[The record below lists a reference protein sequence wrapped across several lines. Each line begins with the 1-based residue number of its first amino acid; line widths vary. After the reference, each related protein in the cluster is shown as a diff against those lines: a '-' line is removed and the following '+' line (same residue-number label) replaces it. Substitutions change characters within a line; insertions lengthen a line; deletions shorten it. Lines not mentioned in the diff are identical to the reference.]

1 VSDYQIIQVG
11 ELDDYVGEEHP
22 GEMRG
27 VARGLGSEQLAL
39 THRVLPPGAGALRG
53 DRTIG
58 HTHNTQEEIYYV
70 ISGTLTMKIGDEE
83 IDVGPRSA
91 ALLPPPTP
99 RSYAN
104 LGEEDVEF
112 LIASVKADDI
122 RAEVEMK
129 PDFWPE

>member
-1 VSDYQIIQVG
+1 MTEFQIIQVG
-11 ELDDYVGEEHP
+11 ELDDYVGEEDP

-27 VARGLGSEQLAL
+27 VARGLGSEQLAI

-58 HTHNTQEEIYYV
+58 HTHKTQEEIYYV

-83 IDVGPRSA
+83 IEVDSRSA

-104 LGEEDVEF
+104 LGDEDVEF

-122 RAEVEMK
+122 RSEVETQ
-129 PDFWPE
+129 PDFWPS